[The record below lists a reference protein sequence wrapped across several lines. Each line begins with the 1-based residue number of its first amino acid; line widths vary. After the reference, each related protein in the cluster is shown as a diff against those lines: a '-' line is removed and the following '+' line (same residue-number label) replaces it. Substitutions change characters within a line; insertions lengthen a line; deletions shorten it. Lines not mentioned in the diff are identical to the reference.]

1 MTSLRLSRR
10 TFLAGTAA
18 IGLAGGLTGFQPQNA
33 RAAADPQR
41 GGVLRYA
48 TLGLDTADPHRHT
61 GSISVQQI
69 YVEALT
75 SIGDD
80 GSVKPFLAESF
91 SVSPDGKTY
100 SFTLRD
106 GVKFHNGEVMSAG
119 DVVANITRV
128 KEKVKGGW
136 LASAMKLVDTATA
149 PDARTVVI
157 AMREPYAPLLNLM
170 SELWILSPKSPGWDD
185 TITTPIGTGPF
196 TFGDW
201 QPKVKLTAPAHTAYW
216 RGGMPY
222 LAAIE
227 ADLRDGADRQ
237 LALRAGEIDIA
248 SVPADI
254 AKQLAK
260 DPNLRVSQLKD
271 AGWYFVAFNN
281 RKPRP
286 PFDDVRVRQALT
298 YAIDK
303 AAFINFASAGTGV
316 VSNQMVGPGNL
327 YFDEALFKADPHA
340 KADLA
345 KAKALL
351 KEAGVDPTKETIEFV
366 SWQESYPQVVVQM
379 VRKLGFNVNHV
390 ALDDI
395 GTQKRLG
402 QYDWDMNCMDSG
414 PRADIFLRYVRM
426 MSDGPNPVLW
436 GGIQDADYDALVKK
450 AVAETD
456 LSARRQLYLA
466 AWKRVMD
473 QYYVVALG
481 LNADQIVIR
490 KGVEGYEPGFTWSP
504 NRVDGGVAQT
514 WLAGRS

>member
-1 MTSLRLSRR
+1 MTTLNLSRR
-10 TFLAGTAA
+10 SFLAGTAVA
-18 IGLAGGLTGFQPQNA
+18 GLAGSLTGLLPQSA
-33 RAAADPQR
+33 RAADAPAR

-61 GSISVQQI
+61 GSIAVQQI
-69 YVEALT
+69 YAEALT
-75 SIGDD
+75 SISDD
-80 GSVKPFLAESF
+80 GSVEPFLAESF
-91 SVSPDGKTY
+91 AISPDGKTY
-100 SFTLRD
+100 TFTLRD
-106 GVKFHNGEVMSAG
+106 GVTFHNGEVMNAD

-136 LASAMKLVDTATA
+136 LASAMKLVDDVKAA
-149 PDARTVVI
+149 DAKTVVI
-157 AMREPYAPLLNLM
+157 TMREPYAPLVNLM
-170 SELWILSPKSPGWDD
+170 SELWILSPRSPGWDE

-196 TFGDW
+196 MFGEW
-201 QPKVKLTAPAHTAYW
+201 QPKVKLTAPANTAYW
-216 RGGMPY
+216 RKGMPY

-248 SVPADI
+248 NVPADI
-254 AKQLAK
+254 AKQLAG

-281 RKPRP
+281 RKPRA

-316 VSNQMVGPGNL
+316 VSNQMVGPGNV

-340 KADLA
+340 TADLD

-366 SWQESYPQVVVQM
+366 SWQENYPQVVVQM
-379 VRKLGFNVNHV
+379 VRKLGFKVNHV

-402 QYDWDMNCMDSG
+402 QYDWDMNCMSSG
-414 PRADIFLRYVRM
+414 PRADVFLRYVRM

-436 GGIQDADYDALVKK
+436 GGIQDDAYDALVKK

-456 LSARRQLYLA
+456 LATRRQLYLD
-466 AWKRVMD
+466 AWKLVMD
-473 QYYVVALG
+473 KYYVVALG
-481 LNADQIVIR
+481 LDADQIVIR
-490 KGVEGYEPGFTWSP
+490 KDVEGYEPGFTWSP
-504 NRVDGGVAQT
+504 NRADGGVAQT

>member
-1 MTSLRLSRR
+1 MTTLSLSRR

-18 IGLAGGLTGFQPQNA
+18 VGLAGGLVPFQPNSA
-33 RAAADPQR
+33 VAAADPKR

-61 GSISVQQI
+61 GSIAVQQI
-69 YVEALT
+69 YAEALT

-80 GSVKPFLAESF
+80 GAVMPFLAEGF
-91 SVSPDGKTY
+91 TVSPDGKTY
-100 SFTLRD
+100 TFTLRE
-106 GVKFHNGEVMSAG
+106 GVKFHNGDVMSAD

-128 KEKVKGGW
+128 KDKVKGGW
-136 LASAMKLVDTATA
+136 LASAMKLVDTVTA

-157 AMREPYAPLLNLM
+157 AMREPYAPLVNLM

-196 TFGDW
+196 TFGTW
-201 QPKVKLTAPAHTAYW
+201 QPKVKLTAPANPTYW

-222 LAAIE
+222 LTAIE

-248 SVPADI
+248 SVPGDI

-351 KEAGVDPTKETIEFV
+351 KEAGVDPAKETIEFV

-402 QYDWDMNCMDSG
+402 QYDWDMNCMSSG

-436 GGIQDADYDALVKK
+436 GGVQDAGFDALVKK
-450 AVAETD
+450 AVAETNLD
-456 LSARRQLYLA
+456 TRRQLYLN
-466 AWKRVMD
+466 AWKIVMD
-473 QYYVVALG
+473 KYYVVALG
-481 LNADQIVIR
+481 MEADPIVIR

-504 NRVDGGVAQT
+504 NRADGGVAQT

>member
-1 MTSLRLSRR
+1 MTTLSLSRR

-18 IGLAGGLTGFQPQNA
+18 VGLAGGLAPFQPHSA
-33 RAAADPQR
+33 AAAADPKR

-61 GSISVQQI
+61 GSIAVQQI
-69 YVEALT
+69 YAEALT
-75 SIGDD
+75 SISDD
-80 GSVKPFLAESF
+80 GSVAPFLAESF
-91 SVSPDGKTY
+91 TVSPDGNTY
-100 SFTLRD
+100 TFTLRE
-106 GVKFHNGEVMSAG
+106 GVKFHNGDVMSA
-119 DVVANITRV
+119 DDIVANITRV
-128 KEKVKGGW
+128 KDKVKGGW
-136 LASAMKLVDTATA
+136 LASAMKLVDTVTA
-149 PDARTVVI
+149 PDARTVVV
-157 AMREPYAPLLNLM
+157 AMREPYAPLVNLM

-196 TFGDW
+196 TFGTW
-201 QPKVKLTAPAHTAYW
+201 QPKVKLTAPANPTYW

-248 SVPADI
+248 SVPGDV

-327 YFDEALFKADPHA
+327 YFDDAMFKADPHA
-340 KADLA
+340 KADLT

-351 KEAGVDPTKETIEFV
+351 QQAGVDPAKETIEFV

-402 QYDWDMNCMDSG
+402 QYDWDMNCMSSG

-436 GGIQDADYDALVKK
+436 GGVQDAAFDALVKK

-456 LSARRQLYLA
+456 LDTRRQLYRD
-466 AWKRVMD
+466 AWQIVMD
-473 QYYVVALG
+473 KYYVVALG
-481 LNADQIVIR
+481 MEADPIVIR
-490 KGVEGYEPGFTWSP
+490 KGVEGYETGFTWSP
-504 NRVDGGVAQT
+504 NRADGGVAQT

>member
-1 MTSLRLSRR
+1 MTSLSLSRR

-18 IGLAGGLTGFQPQNA
+18 VGLAGGLVPFQPRSA
-33 RAAADPQR
+33 LAAADPTR

-61 GSISVQQI
+61 GSIAVQQI
-69 YVEALT
+69 YAEALT

-80 GSVKPFLAESF
+80 GAAAPFLAESF
-91 SVSPDGKTY
+91 AVSPDGKTY
-100 SFTLRD
+100 TFTLRE
-106 GVKFHNGEVMSAG
+106 GVTFHNGDVMGAD
-119 DVVANITRV
+119 DVVANIIRV
-128 KEKVKGGW
+128 KDKVKGGW
-136 LASAMKLVDTATA
+136 LASAMKLVETVTAQ
-149 PDARTVVI
+149 DARTVVI
-157 AMREPYAPLLNLM
+157 AMHEPYAPLVNLM

-196 TFGDW
+196 TFGTW
-201 QPKVKLTAPAHTAYW
+201 QPKVKLTAPASPAYW

-222 LAAIE
+222 LSAIE

-286 PFDDVRVRQALT
+286 PFNDVRVRQALA

-327 YFDEALFKADPHA
+327 YFDDALFKADPHA
-340 KADLA
+340 KADLG

-351 KEAGVDPTKETIEFV
+351 KEAGVDPSKETIEFV

-402 QYDWDMNCMDSG
+402 QYDWDMNCMSSG
-414 PRADIFLRYVRM
+414 PRADIFLRYVRL

-436 GGIQDADYDALVKK
+436 GGIQDSAFDALVKK

-456 LSARRQLYLA
+456 LATRRQHYLD
-466 AWKRVMD
+466 AWKMVMD
-473 QYYVVALG
+473 NYYVVALG
-481 LNADQIVIR
+481 MDADQIVIR